1 MIRSSCHVRT
11 MNFVGANPT
20 WASTRLGTSRRLLG
34 VLPVLALAF
43 LLRACGTS
51 SPSTAGPTTAPPT
64 TTPVG
69 PRRRGQA
76 RPPSPSTPSARPAMA
91 SRPVPEG
98 AAAGRPGQPL
108 ALPVRALAVSVGR
121 FDTDQAPAEQS
132 GPVPEGLPG
141 LRRRPINGGL
151 RGRTRRARRPR
162 LIRNCLQIHGAVHRR
177 HQGTVVNPGFSPEGR
192 SRVADPGWRPPASAN
207 RRSSSAHRSV
217 PPRTRC

>member
-1 MIRSSCHVRT
+1 MWVRIPRGREPR
-11 MNFVGANPT
+11 V
-20 WASTRLGTSRRLLG
+20 GTSRRLLG

-43 LLRACGTS
+43 SSGRA
-51 SPSTAGPTTAPPT
+51 AP
-64 TTPVG
+64 
-69 PRRRGQA
+69 PRRRPQVPQPHRRRRRRSVHGVVVRLGRPHQA
-76 RPPSPSTPSARPAMA
+76 HPVPDQPWRPGRYRKVRPP
-91 SRPVPEG
+91 G
-98 AAAGRPGQPL
+98 GRGNL
-108 ALPVRALAVSVGR
+108 WRYRFELLAVSVGR

-151 RGRTRRARRPR
+151 RGRTRRRAGRGLSQLPADPR
-162 LIRNCLQIHGAVHRR
+162 AVHRR
-177 HQGTVVNPGFSPEGR
+177 HQGSVVNPGFSPEGR